1 MTATQITELELC
13 SEIAEL
19 GLIGAVAYQPDALAN
34 VLADLPAGHFANP
47 HRERVWAIC
56 RELSANRQPIDPV
69 TVGQHLVQAGQ
80 WTDGTRHV
88 VKVEMSSAAP
98 ASHAAAHAATV
109 TDLARR
115 RALIRALIRARQ
127 YAAENIGDPSEMLAA
142 VRRQFDGLEEFTET
156 PDTASGRP
164 ATLSW
169 TQMIDEFEEAHAP
182 GGTPPGIPTPWW
194 QLDELLGGL
203 HPGRMYTIG
212 GRPGAGKSAAA
223 FCIAE
228 HAAAETRKQVL
239 IFSKEMPTVDVT
251 GRILAR
257 GAQIDL
263 RDINHRQLTAEQ
275 RESIRGYI
283 RKVDNPAI
291 RANASPISLEG
302 MKTIARAQ
310 HHRIGLDLLV
320 VDYLQ
325 LVRAEQPGRNREQ
338 EVGQI
343 SRELKALAME
353 LGIVMVLPAQLNR
366 GPAGRADGRPAMSDL
381 RDSGQIEQD
390 SDAVILLWH
399 QLTAIGGPTG
409 MVTFIVDKNR
419 HGPRA
424 DVELRWHG
432 GYGSIG

>member
-1 MTATQITELELC
+1 
-13 SEIAEL
+13 
-19 GLIGAVAYQPDALAN
+19 
-34 VLADLPAGHFANP
+34 
-47 HRERVWAIC
+47 
-56 RELSANRQPIDPV
+56 
-69 TVGQHLVQAGQ
+69 
-80 WTDGTRHV
+80 
-88 VKVEMSSAAP
+88 
-98 ASHAAAHAATV
+98 
-109 TDLARR
+109 
-115 RALIRALIRARQ
+115 
-127 YAAENIGDPSEMLAA
+127 
-142 VRRQFDGLEEFTET
+142 
-156 PDTASGRP
+156 
-164 ATLSW
+164 
-169 TQMIDEFEEAHAP
+169 
-182 GGTPPGIPTPWW
+182 
-194 QLDELLGGL
+194 
-203 HPGRMYTIG
+203 MYTIG

-228 HAAAETRKQVL
+228 HAAVDSRKQVL

-263 RDINHRQLTAEQ
+263 RDINHRQLADEQ

-283 RKVDNPAI
+283 RKVDNPPI
-291 RANASPISLEG
+291 RVNAAPVSLEG

-310 HHRIGLDLLV
+310 HHRIGLDLLI

-353 LGIVMVLPAQLNR
+353 LGIVVVLPAQLNR
-366 GPAGRADGRPAMSDL
+366 GPAGRTDGRPTMSDL

-399 QLTAIGGPTG
+399 RLTAIGGPTG

-424 DVELRWHG
+424 DIELRWHG